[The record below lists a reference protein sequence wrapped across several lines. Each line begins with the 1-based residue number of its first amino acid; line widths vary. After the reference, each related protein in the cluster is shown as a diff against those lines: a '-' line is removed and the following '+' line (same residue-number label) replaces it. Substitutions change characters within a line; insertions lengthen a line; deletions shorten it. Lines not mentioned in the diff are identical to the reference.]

1 MVAGNQQTTTSDILF
16 LKRLLFIKASLD
28 NEQSISNFAV
38 PFDEDKT
45 FSSKTFEKKVKEIE
59 AARTAVNTAPTGAK
73 RPPRV
78 NMPYALEDDPEEKPL
93 ALTNGGLNDDL
104 NDS

>member
-1 MVAGNQQTTTSDILF
+1 MAGGGNQQTTTSDILF

-45 FSSKTFEKKVKEIE
+45 FQMKTFEKKLQDIE
-59 AARTAVNTAPTGAK
+59 AARTGI
-73 RPPRV
+73 
-78 NMPYALEDDPEEKPL
+78 
-93 ALTNGGLNDDL
+93 
-104 NDS
+104 

>member
-1 MVAGNQQTTTSDILF
+1 MF

-45 FSSKTFEKKVKEIE
+45 FQMKTFEKKLADIE
-59 AARTAVNTAPTGAK
+59 AARTGI
-73 RPPRV
+73 
-78 NMPYALEDDPEEKPL
+78 
-93 ALTNGGLNDDL
+93 
-104 NDS
+104 